1 MEMFEKV
8 AYLKGLAEGLELDQ
22 TSKEGKIIAA
32 LVNLVEDMAD
42 KIDSLQAQIDEVHDY
57 CEELDED
64 LGDVEEVLLDEEDDD
79 DFCCCD
85 DEDFDDDCD
94 GNCAACDLDC
104 GFDDE
109 DEINWE
115 DIPVEDDDDLPP
127 NDAPDPAPKKVP
139 TEAEMRAEIQKT
151 RKRGVPTKTI
161 RDYIKDTFGVEASV
175 DCPPE
180 KRQALI
186 DGLANLAA

>member
-1 MEMFEKV
+1 MEPIKINVNVEV
-8 AYLKGLAEGLELDQ
+8 GLKQETLEALAVIFNPLRGCTCVGLEEPSEPEQ
-22 TSKEGKIIAA
+22 NAA
-32 LVNLVEDMAD
+32 QEP
-42 KIDSLQAQIDEVHDY
+42 KTQATP
-57 CEELDED
+57 
-64 LGDVEEVLLDEEDDD
+64 
-79 DFCCCD
+79 
-85 DEDFDDDCD
+85 
-94 GNCAACDLDC
+94 APA
-104 GFDDE
+104 
-109 DEINWE
+109 
-115 DIPVEDDDDLPP
+115 PVEDDDDLPP

>member
-1 MEMFEKV
+1 MEPIKINVNVEVGLKQETLE
-8 AYLKGLAEGLELDQ
+8 ALKGLFGPQIIPSSTKIEGPEPQ
-22 TSKEGKIIAA
+22 
-32 LVNLVEDMAD
+32 
-42 KIDSLQAQIDEVHDY
+42 QAPEPKTQ
-57 CEELDED
+57 
-64 LGDVEEVLLDEEDDD
+64 
-79 DFCCCD
+79 
-85 DEDFDDDCD
+85 
-94 GNCAACDLDC
+94 AKPAPA
-104 GFDDE
+104 
-109 DEINWE
+109 
-115 DIPVEDDDDLPP
+115 PVEDDDDLPP

-139 TEAEMRAEIQKT
+139 TEAKMRAEIQKT

>member
-1 MEMFEKV
+1 MEPIKINVNVEV
-8 AYLKGLAEGLELDQ
+8 GLKQETLEALTIIFNPLRGCTCVGLEEPSGPEQ
-22 TSKEGKIIAA
+22 KTAPEPKTPAKPAPA
-32 LVNLVEDMAD
+32 PA
-42 KIDSLQAQIDEVHDY
+42 
-57 CEELDED
+57 
-64 LGDVEEVLLDEEDDD
+64 
-79 DFCCCD
+79 
-85 DEDFDDDCD
+85 
-94 GNCAACDLDC
+94 
-104 GFDDE
+104 
-109 DEINWE
+109 
-115 DIPVEDDDDLPP
+115 PVEDDDDLPP

>member
-1 MEMFEKV
+1 MEPIKINVSVEVSLKQETLE
-8 AYLKGLAEGLELDQ
+8 ALKGLFGPQ
-22 TSKEGKIIAA
+22 IIPSSTKIEAPEPKTPA
-32 LVNLVEDMAD
+32 KPAP
-42 KIDSLQAQIDEVHDY
+42 AP
-57 CEELDED
+57 
-64 LGDVEEVLLDEEDDD
+64 
-79 DFCCCD
+79 
-85 DEDFDDDCD
+85 
-94 GNCAACDLDC
+94 APA
-104 GFDDE
+104 
-109 DEINWE
+109 
-115 DIPVEDDDDLPP
+115 PVEDDDDLPP

>member
-1 MEMFEKV
+1 MEPIKINVNVEVGLKQETLE
-8 AYLKGLAEGLELDQ
+8 ALKGIFGAQ
-22 TSKEGKIIAA
+22 IIAA
-32 LVNLVEDMAD
+32 PAEVEKTQPEPKKAEPA
-42 KIDSLQAQIDEVHDY
+42 KPAPAPAQ
-57 CEELDED
+57 
-64 LGDVEEVLLDEEDDD
+64 VE
-79 DFCCCD
+79 
-85 DEDFDDDCD
+85 
-94 GNCAACDLDC
+94 
-104 GFDDE
+104 
-109 DEINWE
+109 
-115 DIPVEDDDDLPP
+115 DDDLPP
-127 NDAPDPAPKKVP
+127 DDAPDPAPKKVP

>member
-1 MEMFEKV
+1 MEPIKINVNVEVGLKQETLE
-8 AYLKGLAEGLELDQ
+8 ALKGLFGPQIIPSSTKIEGPEPQ
-22 TSKEGKIIAA
+22 
-32 LVNLVEDMAD
+32 
-42 KIDSLQAQIDEVHDY
+42 QAPEPKTQ
-57 CEELDED
+57 
-64 LGDVEEVLLDEEDDD
+64 
-79 DFCCCD
+79 
-85 DEDFDDDCD
+85 
-94 GNCAACDLDC
+94 AKPAPAPA
-104 GFDDE
+104 
-109 DEINWE
+109 
-115 DIPVEDDDDLPP
+115 PVEDDDDLPP

>member
-1 MEMFEKV
+1 MEPIKINVNVEVGLKQETLE
-8 AYLKGLAEGLELDQ
+8 ALKGLFGPQIIPSSTKIEGPEPQ
-22 TSKEGKIIAA
+22 
-32 LVNLVEDMAD
+32 
-42 KIDSLQAQIDEVHDY
+42 QAPKPEPQQAPEPKTP
-57 CEELDED
+57 
-64 LGDVEEVLLDEEDDD
+64 
-79 DFCCCD
+79 
-85 DEDFDDDCD
+85 
-94 GNCAACDLDC
+94 AKPAPAPAPA
-104 GFDDE
+104 
-109 DEINWE
+109 
-115 DIPVEDDDDLPP
+115 PVEDDDDLPP

>member
-1 MEMFEKV
+1 MEPIKINVNVEVGLKQ
-8 AYLKGLAEGLELDQ
+8 ATLEALKGIFG
-22 TSKEGKIIAA
+22 
-32 LVNLVEDMAD
+32 
-42 KIDSLQAQIDEVHDY
+42 AQIIPAPAKS
-57 CEELDED
+57 EEPQTQ
-64 LGDVEEVLLDEEDDD
+64 
-79 DFCCCD
+79 
-85 DEDFDDDCD
+85 
-94 GNCAACDLDC
+94 
-104 GFDDE
+104 
-109 DEINWE
+109 
-115 DIPVEDDDDLPP
+115 PVKTQPAPAPVPAPADDDDLPP
-127 NDAPDPAPKKVP
+127 DDAPDPAPKKTP

>member
-1 MEMFEKV
+1 MEPIKINVNVEVGLKQETLE
-8 AYLKGLAEGLELDQ
+8 ALKGLFGPQIIPSSTKIEGPEPLPAPEPK
-22 TSKEGKIIAA
+22 TPAKPAPA
-32 LVNLVEDMAD
+32 PA
-42 KIDSLQAQIDEVHDY
+42 
-57 CEELDED
+57 
-64 LGDVEEVLLDEEDDD
+64 
-79 DFCCCD
+79 
-85 DEDFDDDCD
+85 
-94 GNCAACDLDC
+94 
-104 GFDDE
+104 
-109 DEINWE
+109 
-115 DIPVEDDDDLPP
+115 PVEDDDDLPP

>member
-1 MEMFEKV
+1 MEPIKINVNVEVGLKQETLE
-8 AYLKGLAEGLELDQ
+8 ALKGLFGPQIIPSSTKIEGPEPQ
-22 TSKEGKIIAA
+22 
-32 LVNLVEDMAD
+32 
-42 KIDSLQAQIDEVHDY
+42 QAPEPKTP
-57 CEELDED
+57 
-64 LGDVEEVLLDEEDDD
+64 
-79 DFCCCD
+79 
-85 DEDFDDDCD
+85 
-94 GNCAACDLDC
+94 AKPAPAPA
-104 GFDDE
+104 
-109 DEINWE
+109 
-115 DIPVEDDDDLPP
+115 PVEDDDDLPP

-161 RDYIKDTFGVEASV
+161 RDYIKATFGVEASV

>member
-1 MEMFEKV
+1 MEPIKINVNVEVGLKQETLE
-8 AYLKGLAEGLELDQ
+8 ALKGLFGPQIIPSSTKIEGPEPQ
-22 TSKEGKIIAA
+22 
-32 LVNLVEDMAD
+32 
-42 KIDSLQAQIDEVHDY
+42 QAPEPKTQ
-57 CEELDED
+57 
-64 LGDVEEVLLDEEDDD
+64 
-79 DFCCCD
+79 
-85 DEDFDDDCD
+85 
-94 GNCAACDLDC
+94 AKPAPA
-104 GFDDE
+104 
-109 DEINWE
+109 
-115 DIPVEDDDDLPP
+115 PVEDDDDLPP

>member
-1 MEMFEKV
+1 MEPIKINVNVEV
-8 AYLKGLAEGLELDQ
+8 GLKQETLEALAIIFNPLRGCTCVGLEEPSEPEQ
-22 TSKEGKIIAA
+22 KAA
-32 LVNLVEDMAD
+32 PEPKTPA
-42 KIDSLQAQIDEVHDY
+42 KPAPAPAP
-57 CEELDED
+57 
-64 LGDVEEVLLDEEDDD
+64 
-79 DFCCCD
+79 
-85 DEDFDDDCD
+85 
-94 GNCAACDLDC
+94 AA
-104 GFDDE
+104 
-109 DEINWE
+109 
-115 DIPVEDDDDLPP
+115 DDDDLPP

>member
-1 MEMFEKV
+1 MEPIKINVNVEV
-8 AYLKGLAEGLELDQ
+8 GLKQETLEALAVIFNPLRGCTCVGLEEPSEPEQ
-22 TSKEGKIIAA
+22 KAA
-32 LVNLVEDMAD
+32 PA
-42 KIDSLQAQIDEVHDY
+42 
-57 CEELDED
+57 
-64 LGDVEEVLLDEEDDD
+64 
-79 DFCCCD
+79 
-85 DEDFDDDCD
+85 
-94 GNCAACDLDC
+94 
-104 GFDDE
+104 
-109 DEINWE
+109 
-115 DIPVEDDDDLPP
+115 PVEDDDDLPP

>member
-1 MEMFEKV
+1 MEPIKINVNVEVGLKQETLE
-8 AYLKGLAEGLELDQ
+8 ALKGIFGPQ
-22 TSKEGKIIAA
+22 IIPSPTKI
-32 LVNLVEDMAD
+32 
-42 KIDSLQAQIDEVHDY
+42 EVQ
-57 CEELDED
+57 EPQPVPQPETP
-64 LGDVEEVLLDEEDDD
+64 
-79 DFCCCD
+79 
-85 DEDFDDDCD
+85 
-94 GNCAACDLDC
+94 AKPTPA
-104 GFDDE
+104 
-109 DEINWE
+109 
-115 DIPVEDDDDLPP
+115 PVEDDDDLPP

>member
-1 MEMFEKV
+1 MEPIKINVNVEVGLKQETLE
-8 AYLKGLAEGLELDQ
+8 ALKGIFGAQ
-22 TSKEGKIIAA
+22 IIAA
-32 LVNLVEDMAD
+32 PAEVEKTQPEPKKAEPAPQP
-42 KIDSLQAQIDEVHDY
+42 KTPAKP
-57 CEELDED
+57 
-64 LGDVEEVLLDEEDDD
+64 
-79 DFCCCD
+79 
-85 DEDFDDDCD
+85 
-94 GNCAACDLDC
+94 APAPA
-104 GFDDE
+104 
-109 DEINWE
+109 
-115 DIPVEDDDDLPP
+115 PVEDDDDLPP